1 MNNITDEE
9 KNLFTEAMS
18 DVTPFQPTVE
28 KISIEQQRQQSKPIR
43 RNKVPLEINSLKSE
57 LYETPAERVSAHESL
72 FFQRYSMNKTDLKAL
87 KNGSFHYH
95 WSIDLHGYTELEAE
109 KQLLNFLEDALN
121 NQQKHVLV
129 VHGKGYHSDT
139 DVPILKNLV
148 NQILRSWPHIIAF
161 CSAKP
166 KDGGTGATYVFLKLK

>member
-1 MNNITDEE
+1 MKDITDEE
-9 KNLFTEAMS
+9 KNLFAEAMN
-18 DVTPFQPTVE
+18 DVTPLQPTVE
-28 KISIEQQRQQSKPIR
+28 KISVEQQRQKPKFVRINR
-43 RNKVPLEINSLKSE
+43 HPLEINSPKSE

-87 KNGSFHYH
+87 KSGSFHYH
-95 WSIDLHGYTELEAE
+95 WSIDLHGYSESEAE
-109 KQLLNFLEDALN
+109 KQLLNFLEDARN
-121 NQQKHVLV
+121 NQQKHILV

-139 DVPILKNLV
+139 DAPILKNLV